1 MFFDIEGTLK
11 KIFRI
16 GFGSGGVNIFVTDD
30 GKLATSS
37 GVDMTDQELVVGPPT
52 ADDHATPKVYVDDEI
67 EALGTATEELVSTT
81 RTELREYTDQRIHD
95 VQPQTGIGTVDVK
108 LNYAD
113 LLDELTL
120 ELGDV
125 PMTRL
130 VYQVVVELRET
141 FALADTY
148 YLSIGTD
155 DDPELLI
162 PKFDLNRL
170 DQTYV
175 ISTAK
180 SFDENVKLKVFVTK
194 DPDSPVPEPPEQE
207 TGDCRIWAIVF

>member
-11 KIFRI
+11 KIFQI
-16 GFGSGGVNIFVTDD
+16 GFGPGGINIFVTDD

-52 ADDHATPKVYVDDEI
+52 ADSHATPKIYVDDEI
-67 EALGTATEELVSTT
+67 ETLGTATETLISATK
-81 RTELREYTDQRIHD
+81 TELREYTDQRIHD
-95 VQPQTGIGTVDVK
+95 VQPQSGIGTVDVK
-108 LNYAD
+108 LNHAD

-130 VYQVVVELRET
+130 VYQVVVELREA

-155 DDPELLI
+155 DDSELLI

-180 SFDENVKLKVFVTK
+180 SFDDNVKLKVFVTK

>member
-16 GFGSGGVNIFVTDD
+16 GFGPNGVNIFVTDD

-52 ADDHATPKVYVDDEI
+52 ADSHATPKIYVDDEI
-67 EALGTATEELVSTT
+67 ETLGTATEELVSNTK
-81 RTELREYTDQRIHD
+81 TELREYTDQRIHD
-95 VQPQTGIGTVDVK
+95 VQPQSGIGTVDVK

-130 VYQVVVELRET
+130 VYQVVVELREA
-141 FALADTY
+141 FALTDTY

-170 DQTYV
+170 SQTYV

-180 SFDENVKLKVFVTK
+180 SFDDNVKLKVFVTK

>member
-37 GVDMTDQELVVGPPT
+37 GVDMTDQELIVGPPT
-52 ADDHATPKVYVDDEI
+52 ADNHATPKVYVDDEI

-194 DPDSPVPEPPEQE
+194 DSDIPVPEPLEQE
-207 TGDCRIWAIVF
+207 AGDCRIWAIIF

>member
-52 ADDHATPKVYVDDEI
+52 ADSHATPKVYVDDEI

-141 FALADTY
+141 FVLADTY

-155 DDPELLI
+155 ADPELLI

-194 DPDSPVPEPPEQE
+194 DPDTPVPEPPEQE
-207 TGDCRIWAIVF
+207 AGDCRIWAIVF

>member
-16 GFGSGGVNIFVTDD
+16 GFGSGGVNIFVTDN

-52 ADDHATPKVYVDDEI
+52 ADSHATPKVYVDDEI

-207 TGDCRIWAIVF
+207 AGDCRIWAIVF